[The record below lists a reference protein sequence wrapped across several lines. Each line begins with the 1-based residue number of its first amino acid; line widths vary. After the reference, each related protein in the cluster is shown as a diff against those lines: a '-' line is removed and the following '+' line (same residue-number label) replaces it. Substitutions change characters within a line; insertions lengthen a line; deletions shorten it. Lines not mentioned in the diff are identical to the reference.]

1 MSVEELT
8 YALETYIRESPRNYV
23 DEAMALVPSDVGQ
36 RLYDTPLVRVGS
48 ADDPEWE
55 EMKRPEAVG
64 HLFRTPKEWLP
75 EAVSVVSYF
84 APFSDFVVEG
94 NKRDAVDVGN
104 GWLYARVEGQAFLTE
119 VNRFL
124 ERWFRERGY
133 RAVAPYASA
142 GFRYVFEAGTN
153 AEIAD
158 KSLSFTSN
166 WSERHV
172 AYVCGLGTFSL
183 SKGLITE
190 RGVSGRFGSVVTD
203 APLPVTK
210 RRYTGLYDYCSSLCA
225 QLSGTGHF
233 ARTRQV
239 ASSVLLLFRHA
250 AGEVCAALRLR
261 QVPGQCAVRA
271 ENPQKR
277 ISSVFELHF
286 VRKEGS
292 PYPDM
297 KTE

>member
-1 MSVEELT
+1 MKRWRSRR
-8 YALETYIRESPRNYV
+8 A
-23 DEAMALVPSDVGQ
+23 DVGQ
-36 RLYDTPLVRVGS
+36 RLYDAPLVRVGA

-55 EMKRPEAVG
+55 VLKRPEAVG

-75 EAVSVVSYF
+75 QAVSVVSYF

-119 VNRFL
+119 VNHFL
-124 ERWFRERGY
+124 EEWLRARGY
-133 RAVAPYASA
+133 NALAPYASPE
-142 GFRYVFEAGTN
+142 FRYVFEAGTN
-153 AEIAD
+153 AEIED

-203 APLPVTK
+203 APLPVST
-210 RRYTGLYDYCSSLCA
+210 RGYTGLYDYCTRCGACVRNCPAHAISLEHGKSHRLCCSYFDTLRERYA
-225 QLSGTGHF
+225 PRFGCGKC
-233 ARTRQV
+233 QV
-239 ASSVLLLFRHA
+239 
-250 AGEVCAALRLR
+250 G
-261 QVPGQCAVRA
+261 VPCERGI
-271 ENPQKR
+271 P
-277 ISSVFELHF
+277 
-286 VRKEGS
+286 RKV
-292 PYPDM
+292 
-297 KTE
+297 

>member
-8 YALETYIRESPRNYV
+8 SALETYIRESPRNYV

-133 RAVAPYASA
+133 RAVAPMRAPGSGMFSRPEPMPKSPTSRSVSRATGRSGTWPTSA
-142 GFRYVFEAGTN
+142 G
-153 AEIAD
+153 
-158 KSLSFTSN
+158 
-166 WSERHV
+166 W
-172 AYVCGLGTFSL
+172 
-183 SKGLITE
+183 
-190 RGVSGRFGSVVTD
+190 GRFRFRRGSS
-203 APLPVTK
+203 PN
-210 RRYTGLYDYCSSLCA
+210 
-225 QLSGTGHF
+225 
-233 ARTRQV
+233 
-239 ASSVLLLFRHA
+239 
-250 AGEVCAALRLR
+250 AG
-261 QVPGQCAVRA
+261 
-271 ENPQKR
+271 
-277 ISSVFELHF
+277 
-286 VRKEGS
+286 
-292 PYPDM
+292 
-297 KTE
+297 

>member
-1 MSVEELT
+1 M
-8 YALETYIRESPRNYV
+8 
-23 DEAMALVPSDVGQ
+23 
-36 RLYDTPLVRVGS
+36 
-48 ADDPEWE
+48 
-55 EMKRPEAVG
+55 
-64 HLFRTPKEWLP
+64 
-75 EAVSVVSYF
+75 VSYF

-190 RGVSGRFGSVVTD
+190 RGVSGPFRQCRDRRPAARHET
-203 APLPVTK
+203 PLHGALRLLLDV
-210 RRYTGLYDYCSSLCA
+210 RSLCA

-239 ASSVLLLFRHA
+239 ASSVLFLFRHA

-292 PYPDM
+292 PYPDV

>member
-8 YALETYIRESPRNYV
+8 YALETYIRESSRNYV

-124 ERWFRERGY
+124 ERWVP
-133 RAVAPYASA
+133 RARLQGRSLPMRAPGSGMFSRPEPMPKSPTSRSVSRATGRSGTWPTSA
-142 GFRYVFEAGTN
+142 G
-153 AEIAD
+153 
-158 KSLSFTSN
+158 
-166 WSERHV
+166 W
-172 AYVCGLGTFSL
+172 
-183 SKGLITE
+183 
-190 RGVSGRFGSVVTD
+190 GRFRFRRGSS
-203 APLPVTK
+203 PN
-210 RRYTGLYDYCSSLCA
+210 
-225 QLSGTGHF
+225 
-233 ARTRQV
+233 
-239 ASSVLLLFRHA
+239 
-250 AGEVCAALRLR
+250 AG
-261 QVPGQCAVRA
+261 
-271 ENPQKR
+271 
-277 ISSVFELHF
+277 
-286 VRKEGS
+286 
-292 PYPDM
+292 
-297 KTE
+297 

>member
-8 YALETYIRESPRNYV
+8 YALETYIRESSRNYV

-190 RGVSGRFGSVVTD
+190 RG
-203 APLPVTK
+203 
-210 RRYTGLYDYCSSLCA
+210 
-225 QLSGTGHF
+225 
-233 ARTRQV
+233 
-239 ASSVLLLFRHA
+239 
-250 AGEVCAALRLR
+250 
-261 QVPGQCAVRA
+261 
-271 ENPQKR
+271 
-277 ISSVFELHF
+277 
-286 VRKEGS
+286 
-292 PYPDM
+292 
-297 KTE
+297 

>member
-8 YALETYIRESPRNYV
+8 YALETYIRESSRNYV

-172 AYVCGLGTFSL
+172 AYVCGLGTSVIPFS
-183 SKGLITE
+183 S
-190 RGVSGRFGSVVTD
+190 
-203 APLPVTK
+203 
-210 RRYTGLYDYCSSLCA
+210 
-225 QLSGTGHF
+225 
-233 ARTRQV
+233 
-239 ASSVLLLFRHA
+239 
-250 AGEVCAALRLR
+250 
-261 QVPGQCAVRA
+261 
-271 ENPQKR
+271 
-277 ISSVFELHF
+277 IS
-286 VRKEGS
+286 
-292 PYPDM
+292 
-297 KTE
+297 

>member
-8 YALETYIRESPRNYV
+8 YALETYIRESSRNYV

-190 RGVSGRFGSVVTD
+190 RGVSGRFGSVGTD
-203 APLPVTK
+203 APLPVHGAL
-210 RRYTGLYDYCSSLCA
+210 RLLLDVRSLCA

-239 ASSVLLLFRHA
+239 ASSVLFLFRHA

-292 PYPDM
+292 PYPDV

>member
-8 YALETYIRESPRNYV
+8 YALETYIRESSRNYV

-64 HLFRTPKEWLP
+64 HLFHTPKEWLP

-190 RGVSGRFGSVVTD
+190 RGVSGRFGRS
-203 APLPVTK
+203 
-210 RRYTGLYDYCSSLCA
+210 
-225 QLSGTGHF
+225 
-233 ARTRQV
+233 
-239 ASSVLLLFRHA
+239 
-250 AGEVCAALRLR
+250 
-261 QVPGQCAVRA
+261 
-271 ENPQKR
+271 
-277 ISSVFELHF
+277 
-286 VRKEGS
+286 
-292 PYPDM
+292 
-297 KTE
+297 

>member
-133 RAVAPYASA
+133 R
-142 GFRYVFEAGTN
+142 
-153 AEIAD
+153 
-158 KSLSFTSN
+158 
-166 WSERHV
+166 
-172 AYVCGLGTFSL
+172 
-183 SKGLITE
+183 
-190 RGVSGRFGSVVTD
+190 GR
-203 APLPVTK
+203 
-210 RRYTGLYDYCSSLCA
+210 RSLCERRVPVCFRGRN
-225 QLSGTGHF
+225 QC
-233 ARTRQV
+233 RNRRQV
-239 ASSVLLLFRHA
+239 AQFH
-250 AGEVCAALRLR
+250 E
-261 QVPGQCAVRA
+261 
-271 ENPQKR
+271 
-277 ISSVFELHF
+277 
-286 VRKEGS
+286 
-292 PYPDM
+292 
-297 KTE
+297 

>member
-8 YALETYIRESPRNYV
+8 YALETYIRESSRNYV

-190 RGVSGRFGSVVTD
+190 RGPSRNAATRGFTTTAR
-203 APLPVTK
+203 
-210 RRYTGLYDYCSSLCA
+210 CA
-225 QLSGTGHF
+225 
-233 ARTRQV
+233 
-239 ASSVLLLFRHA
+239 
-250 AGEVCAALRLR
+250 EPVCATVRHRPFRSNMASRII
-261 QVPGQCAVRA
+261 CAVPISTRCGRSMRRA
-271 ENPQKR
+271 SAAASARSMCRASGE
-277 ISSVFELHF
+277 
-286 VRKEGS
+286 S
-292 PYPDM
+292 PKKD
-297 KTE
+297 KFRF

>member
-1 MSVEELT
+1 M
-8 YALETYIRESPRNYV
+8 
-23 DEAMALVPSDVGQ
+23 
-36 RLYDTPLVRVGS
+36 
-48 ADDPEWE
+48 
-55 EMKRPEAVG
+55 
-64 HLFRTPKEWLP
+64 
-75 EAVSVVSYF
+75 VSYF

-172 AYVCGLGTFSL
+172 AYICGLGTFSL

-203 APLPVTK
+203 APLPSRNAAT
-210 RRYTGLYDYCSSLCA
+210 RGFTTTARCA
-225 QLSGTGHF
+225 
-233 ARTRQV
+233 
-239 ASSVLLLFRHA
+239 
-250 AGEVCAALRLR
+250 EPVCATVRHRPFRSNTASRII
-261 QVPGQCAVRA
+261 CAVPISTRCGRSMRRA
-271 ENPQKR
+271 SAAASARSMCRASGE
-277 ISSVFELHF
+277 
-286 VRKEGS
+286 S
-292 PYPDM
+292 PKKD
-297 KTE
+297 KFRF

>member
-172 AYVCGLGTFSL
+172 AYICGLGTFSL

-190 RGVSGRFGSVVTD
+190 RGVSGRFGSVVTRHET
-203 APLPVTK
+203 PLHGALRLLLDV
-210 RRYTGLYDYCSSLCA
+210 RSLCA

-239 ASSVLLLFRHA
+239 ASSVLFLFRHA

-286 VRKEGS
+286 VRKEAP
-292 PYPDM
+292 PYPDV

>member
-8 YALETYIRESPRNYV
+8 SALETYIRESPRNYV

-119 VNRFL
+119 GNRFRQVAQFHEQL
-124 ERWFRERGY
+124 VGAARGLRLRAGDVFAFEGAHHRTRGERPFRQCRD
-133 RAVAPYASA
+133 RRPAA
-142 GFRYVFEAGTN
+142 
-153 AEIAD
+153 
-158 KSLSFTSN
+158 
-166 WSERHV
+166 RHE
-172 AYVCGLGTFSL
+172 T
-183 SKGLITE
+183 
-190 RGVSGRFGSVVTD
+190 
-203 APLPVTK
+203 PLHGALRLLLDV
-210 RRYTGLYDYCSSLCA
+210 RSLCA

-239 ASSVLLLFRHA
+239 ASSVLFLFRHA

-271 ENPQKR
+271 GE
-277 ISSVFELHF
+277 
-286 VRKEGS
+286 S
-292 PYPDM
+292 PKKD
-297 KTE
+297 KFRF

>member
-8 YALETYIRESPRNYV
+8 SALETYIRESPRNYV

-142 GFRYVFEAGTN
+142 GFRYVSRPEPMPKSPTSRSVSRATGRSGTWPTSAG
-153 AEIAD
+153 
-158 KSLSFTSN
+158 
-166 WSERHV
+166 W
-172 AYVCGLGTFSL
+172 
-183 SKGLITE
+183 
-190 RGVSGRFGSVVTD
+190 GRFRFRRGSS
-203 APLPVTK
+203 PN
-210 RRYTGLYDYCSSLCA
+210 
-225 QLSGTGHF
+225 
-233 ARTRQV
+233 
-239 ASSVLLLFRHA
+239 
-250 AGEVCAALRLR
+250 AG
-261 QVPGQCAVRA
+261 
-271 ENPQKR
+271 
-277 ISSVFELHF
+277 
-286 VRKEGS
+286 
-292 PYPDM
+292 
-297 KTE
+297 

>member
-8 YALETYIRESPRNYV
+8 SALETYIRESPRNYV

-210 RRYTGLYDYCSSLCA
+210 RRYTGLYDYCSMC
-225 QLSGTGHF
+225 GCGKC
-233 ARTRQV
+233 QV
-239 ASSVLLLFRHA
+239 N
-250 AGEVCAALRLR
+250 
-261 QVPGQCAVRA
+261 VPCER

-286 VRKEGS
+286 VRKEAS
-292 PYPDM
+292 PYPDV
-297 KTE
+297 KTECSFGSCALREPPKVNRQRRSGGLQHGTA